1 MTNKYFIG
9 YIGTNKNNS
18 LTIGN
23 CDLDTEGFIIE
34 MDNVLKLESMLTDKY
49 NFLSCKIMSFSKYD
63 SINESEVKNDTE
75 RKEIV

>member
-1 MTNKYFIG
+1 MKNKYFVG

-23 CDLDTEGFIIE
+23 CDCDTEGLIIE
-34 MDNVLKLESMLTDKY
+34 IDNIFKLESMLTGKY

-63 SINESEVKNDTE
+63 KLNEED
-75 RKEIV
+75 